1 MQIWHNPE
9 GGVKLLTLGVKT
21 VVMEKHAK
29 MSCLKLNDRVLEEGR
44 YASYIRTSV
53 NGIKLYR
60 YSNYIYSTS
69 LLT

>member
-1 MQIWHNPE
+1 M
-9 GGVKLLTLGVKT
+9 GAKLLTLGVNT

-29 MSCLKLNDRVLEEGR
+29 MTCLKLNDRVLEEGR

-60 YSNYIYSTS
+60 YSRY
-69 LLT
+69 L